1 MALKKKLVTNNIEA
15 TYWRIVGFNLSIT
28 GEMCQIFLIGYT
40 DNIARQSNKN
50 IVSKNYMIKKDK
62 FNQYIKLEN
71 GIIIADLY
79 KFLKHETNDFNDS
92 EDI

>member
-1 MALKKKLVTNNIEA
+1 MALKKKLLTNNIEA

-28 GEMCQIFLIGYT
+28 GEMCQIFLVGYF
-40 DNIARQSNKN
+40 DEYNRENNNN

-71 GIIIADLY
+71 GIVIADLY
-79 KFLKHETNDFNDS
+79 GFLKNETNDFNDS